1 MASARS
7 SLRRRAVALTAAAVM
22 ALSGS
27 VWLLGSV
34 AGTASSH
41 REAPEIAKEPLVDN
55 TDTYAFV
62 SPDKPDMVTL
72 IANWLPFEE
81 PAGGPNFYY
90 FDPSARY
97 YINIDN
103 DGDAVADI
111 RYLWE
116 FESMYRTKDTF
127 LYNTGPVNSFNDETL
142 NFRQKYTLTEI
153 RGDEE
158 KVLVRNG
165 KVAPSHVGDAS
176 MPNYASL
183 RDEAIEPLRGEDGL
197 SFTGQADDPFFV
209 DLRVFDLLYG
219 GDLSEVADDT
229 IDGFNV
235 QSVALQ
241 VPSSDLTTGDDPVIG
256 VWSTTDRQSTKIINA
271 DGSREHKGEWVQV
284 SRLGNPLVN
293 EVVIPIELKDAFNSL
308 EPRNDADVQAAVDRV
323 NDPEVPRLIES
334 IYGIPAPETPRD
346 DLFAVFLTGV
356 EGLNRPKGEVRP
368 AELLRLNTSIEPSSD
383 PNRLGVLAGD
393 TAGFPNGRR
402 LSDDVVDIEL
412 QALEGAVRTGELVE
426 ALEAGDAVDTN
437 DKEFGDTF
445 PYLAMPHSG
454 SDPNPHDPGE
464 DGSTAAAGSPS
475 GGVDTGGGGTA
486 TQPRRQLAKAPVA
499 TTTVQDYSRT
509 LPVGLPIAL
518 AVLGIL
524 LASAGVVTMRRSRG
538 DGTS

>member
-7 SLRRRAVALTAAAVM
+7 PLRRRAVALVAAAVT

-27 VWLLGSV
+27 VLLLGPV
-34 AGTASSH
+34 AGVASSH
-41 REAPEIAKEPLVDN
+41 REAPEIAKDPLADN

-81 PAGGPNFYY
+81 PAGGPNFYF

-116 FESMYRTKDTF
+116 FKSMYRTKDTF

-142 NFRQKYTLTEI
+142 NFRQTYKLTEI

-158 KVLVRNG
+158 TVLVRKG

-176 MPNYASL
+176 MPNYATL

-197 SFTGQADDPFFV
+197 SFAGQADDPFFL

-219 GDLSEVADDT
+219 GDLSEIADDT
-229 IDGFNV
+229 LDGFNV
-235 QSVALQ
+235 QSIALQ
-241 VPSSDLTTGDDPVIG
+241 VPSSDLTKSDDPVIG

-293 EVVIPIELKDAFNSL
+293 EVVIPLELKDAFNSL
-308 EPRNDADVQAAVDRV
+308 EPQNDASVDAAVERV
-323 NDPEVPRLIES
+323 NDPEVPKLIES

-356 EGLNRPKGEVRP
+356 EGLNRPKGEVTP
-368 AELLRLNTSIEPSSD
+368 AELLRLNTSIEPSSE
-383 PNRLGVLAGD
+383 PSRLGVLAKD
-393 TAGFPNGRR
+393 NAGFPNGRR
-402 LSDDVVDIEL
+402 LMDDVVDIEL

-426 ALEAGDAVDTN
+426 ALAAGDGVDSN

-445 PYLAMPHSG
+445 PYLALPHSG

-486 TQPRRQLAKAPVA
+486 SQPRQQLATRPVA
-499 TTTVQDYSRT
+499 TTTQPASAAT
-509 LPVGLPIAL
+509 LPVALPVAL
-518 AVLGIL
+518 ALLGVVLG
-524 LASAGVVTMRRSRG
+524 AAGVVTMRRSRG
-538 DGTS
+538 GTS